1 VIEMSK
7 PYNDE
12 LCKGCQR
19 RFRRTDAGGR
29 DKWFCFG
36 ITSREGRKANNIPD
50 SDELRLC
57 IKHPPPKK
65 LPVEHLFQL
74 NINEMEAEVLKNGLE
89 ELIRTARFEVNH
101 VSKELGMF

>member
-1 VIEMSK
+1 MSK

-12 LCKGCQR
+12 LCRGCQR

-36 ITSREGRKANNIPD
+36 VTTNEGRKGHNIPD
-50 SDELRLC
+50 FDKLRLC
-57 IKHPPPKK
+57 IKHPPLYK

-74 NINEMEAEVLKNGLE
+74 NITQMEAEILKNGLE
-89 ELIRTARFEVNH
+89 ELIKTTK
-101 VSKELGMF
+101 SGQ